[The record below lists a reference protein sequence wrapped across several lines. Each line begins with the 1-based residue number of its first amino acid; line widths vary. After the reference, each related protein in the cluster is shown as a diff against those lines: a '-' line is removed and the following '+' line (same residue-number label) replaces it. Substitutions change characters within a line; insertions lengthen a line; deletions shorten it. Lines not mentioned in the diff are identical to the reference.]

1 MSIAVLPL
9 PQPPTCPNA
18 GCLGPSAVGRATA
31 APPPRPPGPRALEL
45 RGGRRREPRG
55 RPPAVPR
62 RRANDGARLEK
73 GGHQGTDRIGGSA
86 RVGKLSTPPPFGP
99 AAWFRPLSGS
109 PAVPVRRPPPQRCPG
124 TGSPLPADPGF
135 SRIRFRRL
143 VRRLCAILIR
153 SVGRPNPSS
162 FFMTRC
168 FPASQDFTVSQ
179 NLRFANE

>member
-62 RRANDGARLEK
+62 RRAIDGAQLEK

-86 RVGKLSTPPPFGP
+86 RVGKLSTPPPL
-99 AAWFRPLSGS
+99 RS
-109 PAVPVRRPPPQRCPG
+109 
-124 TGSPLPADPGF
+124 
-135 SRIRFRRL
+135 RRL
-143 VRRLCAILIR
+143 VPAPLGITRGASAPPAPAAMPRHRIAPPGGSRILAD
-153 SVGRPNPSS
+153 SVSPFGSSVMCNFDSFRWSSKSLFVFYDTLFPGIAGFHCQPKSS
-162 FFMTRC
+162 FC
-168 FPASQDFTVSQ
+168 K
-179 NLRFANE
+179 